1 MKTRTTSS
9 MLIALLLVSLTF
21 GIPAVATAH
30 GFDVNVTGVS
40 YSQGTGFVNIGVA
53 VPKGIDTAARS
64 GNANRD
70 LHLILTYVD
79 RNGAVRRLDSG
90 DLSIKNNTVRIR
102 SIDNHTDLIQLR
114 LPFGALTLP
123 SNIPSFSTS
132 AQIPHLRSQFADL
145 RARWWAYW

>member
-1 MKTRTTSS
+1 
-9 MLIALLLVSLTF
+9 MLIALLVVSLTL

-53 VPKGIDTAARS
+53 IPKGIDTAART
-64 GNANRD
+64 GNGNRD
-70 LHLILTYVD
+70 LHVILTYVD
-79 RNGAVRRLDSG
+79 RNGAVQTMDSG
-90 DLSIKNNTVRIR
+90 DLSIKNNTVLIR

-114 LPFGALTLP
+114 LPFGALTMP
-123 SNIPSFSTS
+123 GNTPSFGTS
-132 AQIPHLRSQFADL
+132 AQILHRRSQFADL